1 MTAENPTPESTALPQ
16 LQTLARER
24 LPEHDLWAGID
35 VRLRPRRRAQATW
48 PYGLAASVSVA
59 FIAVALLRAPQP
71 AAVATPV
78 PALAALPAPP
88 PAAGSAAA
96 PYAEPQGKWQL
107 SNRTL
112 RTLRSESLG
121 NAPTLVAE
129 RADGS
134 GLLKATYSVGGRVPH
149 SQQTI
154 LRTNLRLVMQAER
167 EVRRAL
173 KSDPD
178 SASLKS
184 LLATAEEKRA
194 WLTSLLVHG
203 QD

>member
-35 VRLRPRRRAQATW
+35 VRLRPRRRVQASW

-78 PALAALPAPP
+78 PTLAALPATAP
-88 PAAGSAAA
+88 GSDAA
-96 PYAEPQGKWQL
+96 PYGEPQGKWQL

-129 RADGS
+129 RADGP
-134 GLLKATYSVGGRVPH
+134 GLLKATYPVGGRIAH
-149 SQQTI
+149 SQQAI
-154 LRTNLRLVMQAER
+154 LRANLRLVTQAER

-178 SASLKS
+178 SASLNS
-184 LLATAEEKRA
+184 LLAIAEEKRA
-194 WLTSLLVHG
+194 WLTTLLVQG